1 MYRSKALA
9 KVLLVFTALG
19 CDQAV
24 RPRGAVPDQGPTLP
38 PPDAGSPAV
47 VYDARVALSDDG
59 PAPAPLP
66 DAAVA
71 PPSDAPVAPPS
82 DTLPPVSGDFPLA
95 SAMAAK
101 PELWAMSGGHVEGP
115 SYRDGEIFMA
125 VVGKGLV
132 RVGTD
137 RKVYSYLPG
146 LSPLGTY
153 LLGDGSIL
161 VCDDKHTM
169 VQVFRDGKV
178 GIVGTSGA
186 CNDITVDADGNIY
199 FSDFKS
205 SVYRITPA
213 GEQTKVLT
221 LNAPNGIEVDPAGK
235 YLYILPRP
243 SDIYRV
249 MINKDGPMGTP
260 EKVGVVPG
268 SVTDGCV
275 FDAWGN
281 LWAAAYYTGKVAVF
295 DTVNLKV
302 LALIDTGG
310 GGLTNMTWG
319 GPRYDELFTTND
331 NKGVFHIPVGVRGFH
346 GHPGAPQYTLKGY
359 LDIVPAP

>member
-1 MYRSKALA
+1 MFRSSALVQ
-9 KVLLVFTALG
+9 VLLVLTSIG
-19 CDQAV
+19 CGQL
-24 RPRGAVPDQGPTLP
+24 QTP
-38 PPDAGSPAV
+38 PPPPVPRDAAAGGATGPDGPAAS
-47 VYDARVALSDDG
+47 YDARMTPSIDAASPLPADG
-59 PAPAPLP
+59 PAPVAADGPALAVDAGPL
-66 DAAVA
+66 
-71 PPSDAPVAPPS
+71 
-82 DTLPPVSGDFPLA
+82 GEFPLA
-95 SAMAAK
+95 AAMAAK
-101 PELWAMSGGHVEGP
+101 PALYAMSGGHVEGP
-115 SYRDGEIFMA
+115 SWRDGEIFMA

-132 RVGTD
+132 
-137 RKVYSYLPG
+137 KVDADHKVVSYLPG

-178 GIVGTSGA
+178 GLLGTSGA

-205 SVYRITPA
+205 AVYRITPA
-213 GEQTKVLT
+213 GVQSKVLT
-221 LNAPNGIEVDPAGK
+221 LNSPNGLEVDPAGK

-243 SDIYRV
+243 SDIFRV

-281 LWAAAYYTGKVAVF
+281 LWAAAYYTGKVAIF

-302 LALIDTGG
+302 LATIDSGA

-319 GPRYDELFTTND
+319 GPNHDELYTTND
-331 NKGVFHIPVGVRGFH
+331 NKGVYRIPVGVRGFQ

-359 LDIVPAP
+359 LDITPAQ